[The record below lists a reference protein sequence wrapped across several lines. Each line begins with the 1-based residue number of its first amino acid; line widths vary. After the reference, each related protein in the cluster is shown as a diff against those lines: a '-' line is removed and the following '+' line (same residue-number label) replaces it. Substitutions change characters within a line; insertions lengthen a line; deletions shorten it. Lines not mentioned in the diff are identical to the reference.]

1 MSQLLYLLPALACP
15 AGMAVMMWVMMR
27 KTKSSTLSTAQE
39 QSAGDAELAALRVEI
54 AQMRDAAAQPDL
66 KPSASPGLYR

>member
-15 AGMAVMMWVMMR
+15 VGMGAMMWVMMR
-27 KTKSSTLSTAQE
+27 KPKTSAAPTTHA
-39 QSAGDAELAALRVEI
+39 QSAGDAELAALRVEV

-66 KPSASPGLYR
+66 KPSVSLGLGR